1 MFINFINNIS
11 KNLSK
16 NTFLIVFTLIGLS
29 YKSNALDFLY
39 RVLNKYNYAKKVA
52 LKELK
57 LVKDL

>member
-16 NTFLIVFTLIGLS
+16 ITFLIVFTLIELS

-57 LVKDL
+57 LLKDL

>member
-1 MFINFINNIS
+1 MFINFVNNIS

-52 LKELK
+52 L
-57 LVKDL
+57 